1 MTEEKI
7 QVSGSQLVGKVKELV
22 REGNIRRIRIIHE
35 GKILIDI
42 PLTVGASVAAATVL
56 LLPVLAAIG
65 AIAGVVT
72 DCTLEIEREDK
83 QE

>member
-1 MTEEKI
+1 MAEEKI
-7 QVSGSQLVGKVKELV
+7 QVSGSQLVDKIKELA
-22 REGNIRRIRIIHE
+22 REGNVRRVRIIH
-35 GKILIDI
+35 KDKTLIDI

-65 AIAGVVT
+65 AIAAVVT

-83 QE
+83 LE